1 LKKEIENL
9 KIETSKIE
17 IHKNKVIELE
27 KNFTLNKQE
36 TKVRIDICEGEIY
49 RHKQALDEVQV
60 MKGDFFRALEVR
72 HKLWETNSKFQNE
85 MEGRHNLL
93 VSKQEK
99 ETEERLKL

>member
-1 LKKEIENL
+1 MGKYLFFYCGLWSSYLSLKKEIENL

-17 IHKNKVIELE
+17 IHKNKIMELE
-27 KNFTLNKQE
+27 KNFALNKQE

-72 HKLWETNSKFQNE
+72 DK
-85 MEGRHNLL
+85 
-93 VSKQEK
+93 
-99 ETEERLKL
+99 